1 MAKMNSKIIKEI
13 AGSLDC
19 GEDCY
24 LNRKTGEL
32 ICIPNFSNF
41 GYDEYFEAV
50 FEDDTRKVAQH
61 PKDFIKFEV
70 LESFESFKIMES
82 FVESITENQFRL
94 DLERILQRKKPFQNF
109 KHAVES
115 SKHRQVWFDFKRKE
129 LEKIVGDQFEREFLK
144 DS

>member
-1 MAKMNSKIIKEI
+1 MAKINSKIIKEI

-32 ICIPNFSNF
+32 ICIPNFSDF
-41 GYDEYFEAV
+41 GYDEDFEAV
-50 FEDDTRKVAQH
+50 FEEDIKKVNQH

-82 FVESITENQFRL
+82 FAESITENQFRL
-94 DLERILQRKKPFQNF
+94 DLERILQRKKPFSNF
-109 KHAVES
+109 KYVVES
-115 SKHRQVWFDFKRKE
+115 SKYRQVWFDFKRKE
-129 LEKIVGDQFEREFLK
+129 LEKIVEDQFERAFLK